1 MGTAYVDMR
10 GHSLRAIILL
20 TLIVRQLLLCDMAFI
35 GEYAE
40 GHMLTVY
47 VLRRGIT
54 DPSDFDLQQAT
65 VAIRSCNRLVLW
77 AVLSRGV
84 HMRVV
89 LPEGTARVSPLVLA
103 IQANYQEDPDRV

>member
-40 GHMLTVY
+40 GNMLTVYDY

-54 DPSDFDLQQAT
+54 AIPRTLICSRRLWPLEVVIDLDCGPCCLEESA
-65 VAIRSCNRLVLW
+65 
-77 AVLSRGV
+77 
-84 HMRVV
+84 
-89 LPEGTARVSPLVLA
+89 
-103 IQANYQEDPDRV
+103 

>member
-1 MGTAYVDMR
+1 MR
-10 GHSLRAIILL
+10 Y
-20 TLIVRQLLLCDMAFI
+20 MAFV

-40 GHMLTVY
+40 ENMLTVY
-47 VLRRGIT
+47 VLRRGIA

-65 VAIRSCNRLVLW
+65 EAIRSCNRLGLW

-89 LPEGTARVSPLVLA
+89 LPERIAGQPSGPGCTSKLPRGPGPGV
-103 IQANYQEDPDRV
+103 